1 MDLSLAC
8 AAASGARPAP
18 AGFPQVG
25 HSRTGSPGQ
34 PALPVLQSAARSS
47 RAIPTPVNPG
57 GGAKLKPA
65 QSLLPLAAADHLQT
79 PRQHGLFNHHGIDLG
94 DGTVAHYLEGREI
107 LRSPLEEF
115 SRGQVIS
122 PVTYPE
128 GSCLPAGHT
137 LRRAMGRLGEQ
148 RYNLLFNN
156 CEHFAHW
163 CKTGRHRSSQVEDW
177 LHTGSLGALA
187 FGQFLPAVVLTG
199 ARMLLRQGLSL
210 EPSQL
215 ERGRALALRSLEQL
229 EGLRRRLQQ
238 RLEEELER
246 AEQRWSPDVEAASEG
261 FQRLRAA
268 AQGLADQLSQVEELE
283 ERIERLLEPSEHR
296 VS

>member
-1 MDLSLAC
+1 MVGTGEESRSASWSERVGKPHC
-8 AAASGARPAP
+8 AWIARWRDAE
-18 AGFPQVG
+18 
-25 HSRTGSPGQ
+25 S
-34 PALPVLQSAARSS
+34 VL
-47 RAIPTPVNPG
+47 IPP
-57 GGAKLKPA
+57 
-65 QSLLPLAAADHLQT
+65 PLAAADHLQT

-107 LRSPLEEF
+107 LRIPLEEF
-115 SRGQVIS
+115 SRGQ
-122 PVTYPE
+122 PVTPVLYPAD
-128 GSCLPAGHT
+128 GCSAPGIT

-187 FGQFLPAVVLTG
+187 LGQFLPAAVLTG
-199 ARMLLRQGLSL
+199 ARVLLRQGLSL
-210 EPSQL
+210 DAAQL
-215 ERGRALALRSLEQL
+215 EKGRDLARKTLEQL
-229 EGLRRRLQQ
+229 DGLRVRLQA

-246 AEQRWSPDVEAASEG
+246 AELRWPEADASSET
-261 FQRLRAA
+261 FRRLRAA

-283 ERIERLLEPSEHR
+283 ERIERMLQPQAPERDS
-296 VS
+296 